1 MEKEKEKLKNE
12 RKRGIEGPKIEG
24 PGLDIHGPKFDAGLD
39 IYEPKIDLLNVDVDI
54 NAPKIRGGLDIH
66 KPKIGLEVNASKIV
80 GDIRGKKDEKKEKE
94 EEEKKNEEKR
104 EKEQG
109 KKEDEE
115 KNLKYK
121 KIENESIFINKYNEY
136 QKIRNDNNYKNFDV
150 KDIKKLFYLTRER
163 DILYTSYSIALKDGR
178 IILIEADDTNKE
190 HILSVYNI
198 NNNKSDICLKYEDD
212 STNIKLILMNDGNII
227 FEPNYRYV
235 RIIIIKDKDI
245 EIFQTNIE
253 KNGRHVYEIPNT
265 DNIILFG
272 VSNRLSFY
280 THSNNKLEL
289 YKEHYIDIIKG
300 WDQNIEEICFFNEN
314 EIGISLSKKGT
325 FYGFNDFFYFYDI
338 KSKSITKKIKI
349 GDHNAQYLH
358 YLNENNILLQHG
370 NNHLQI
376 YKKKNYN

>member
-1 MEKEKEKLKNE
+1 
-12 RKRGIEGPKIEG
+12 
-24 PGLDIHGPKFDAGLD
+24 
-39 IYEPKIDLLNVDVDI
+39 
-54 NAPKIRGGLDIH
+54 
-66 KPKIGLEVNASKIV
+66 
-80 GDIRGKKDEKKEKE
+80 
-94 EEEKKNEEKR
+94 
-104 EKEQG
+104 
-109 KKEDEE
+109 
-115 KNLKYK
+115 
-121 KIENESIFINKYNEY
+121 
-136 QKIRNDNNYKNFDV
+136 
-150 KDIKKLFYLTRER
+150 
-163 DILYTSYSIALKDGR
+163 
-178 IILIEADDTNKE
+178 
-190 HILSVYNI
+190 
-198 NNNKSDICLKYEDD
+198 
-212 STNIKLILMNDGNII
+212 MNDGNII

-376 YKKKNYN
+376 YKKKKL